1 MIHQIFP
8 HIPIHSPYPYTM
20 SEVDLYESY
29 EDEDLDQ
36 LLRNVQLVEPE
47 SNDSDDVK

>member
-1 MIHQIFP
+1 
-8 HIPIHSPYPYTM
+8 M

-47 SNDSDDVK
+47 FNNGGNVKW